1 MCSWLMTKLD
11 NGPVA
16 TGLSLLISKGL
27 ACASPFPRL
36 HHVSGVEN
44 LLYSAAHSFFL
55 WTLGSGWSG
64 SVAPAG
70 CGPASSL
77 RDIQLMSI
85 RAWAASQLLL
95 LLYSLCLQGTGDSHA
110 WMAVRWERGRGRA
123 SSGEAQTHREVIS
136 ECFGRKSGPSE
147 VLPDLESSSTYHF
160 IPFSERLLPRS
171 GLALR
176 VRFRKALGQSTSLP
190 ARG

>member
-1 MCSWLMTKLD
+1 MTKLD
-11 NGPVA
+11 NWPVA
-16 TGLSLLISKGL
+16 TGFSLLISKGI

-44 LLYSAAHSFFL
+44 PSIMSAAHSFFL

-64 SVAPAG
+64 SVAPDV

-95 LLYSLCLQGTGDSHA
+95 LLFSLCLQGTGDSHA
-110 WMAVRWERGRGRA
+110 WLAVRSERGKWRA

-136 ECFGRKSGPSE
+136 ECFGRKSSPSE
-147 VLPDLESSSTYHF
+147 VLPNLESSSAT
-160 IPFSERLLPRS
+160 ISLPVTERLLPRS
-171 GLALR
+171 GLALM
-176 VRFRKALGQSTSLP
+176 VRFRKASGKSTSLP